1 MELVVKTDKFRDKV
15 EMASVCH
22 VTVLFSDEILVK
34 ENELS
39 VEKAGINHAV
49 DAVKELTAVDKYW
62 IGGA

>member
-15 EMASVCH
+15 EIASVCH
-22 VTVLFSDEILVK
+22 VTVLFNDEMLVK
-34 ENELS
+34 EKELS
-39 VEKAGINHAV
+39 VEKAGMSQDV